1 MNRKRLGI
9 TLIEVLI
16 VISILS
22 FLISLILPAIFA
34 ARDLSL
40 QLKSKNKLFALF
52 LATEQLASIHNGQ
65 LPTSVELLSAKS
77 PKGPVHWYLIPYL
90 DGGKAYLES
99 IVDPNYPGATS
110 KYNFSAFISPADFT
124 VPLMNRTF
132 MCSYPANAQ
141 VFGRNANLNSSFRD
155 GTSNTILFSEHYAGC
170 NNVVF
175 QFSNNLYDP
184 MCYIDRRSTFA
195 DGGIPGY
202 PTYGD
207 VYPIPSSSPPGTM
220 PSVPGKTFQ
229 VRPSQTD
236 CDPTILQTP
245 HSALLCGFADGSV
258 RSLGKNISE
267 NVFWSLVTM
276 DGGEAVSA
284 D

>member
-1 MNRKRLGI
+1 MNRKRPGI

-16 VISILS
+16 VISILA
-22 FLISLILPAIFA
+22 FLISVILPAIFA

-40 QLKSKNKLFALF
+40 QLQSKNKLRALF
-52 LATEQLASIHNGQ
+52 LATEQHASQYGGQ
-65 LPTSVELLSAKS
+65 LPTSVQKLSD
-77 PKGPVHWYLIPYL
+77 KGGKGTVHFNLIWYFE
-90 DGGKAYLES
+90 GGKAYAERQT
-99 IVDPNYPGATS
+99 DPDLKNYSFP
-110 KYNFSAFISPADFT
+110 AFVSPADFT
-124 VPLMNRTF
+124 VPLVGTSY

-141 VFGRNANLNSSFRD
+141 VFGRDAHFPSSFRD

-170 NNVVF
+170 NNIRF
-175 QFSNNLYDP
+175 LYDSNVYFST
-184 MCYIDRRSTFA
+184 MFAHRRSTFA